1 MPRPPSI
8 ANAPSR
14 AYLPS
19 TSSSLS
25 NPRHSV
31 LATPEGMA
39 GSAEGSGPP
48 SVAESTT
55 ASTGAFRRKR
65 MTKSQATE
73 ALNNMASSYTLA
85 AQPFA
90 QPGSSPLT
98 GSALATSNSVSPIDR
113 LIPSALRA
121 ATGPRNTIIPSDVGE
136 RHYSDDSL
144 RSVGHTG
151 PGREPGLTGRLAS
164 SVKSSSPL
172 TQAPL
177 QASSQRN
184 DPQANYRIRSD
195 RETKSPVNP
204 ESFALP
210 DQQLPFRPTGND
222 TLLYTDRHVQ
232 SLPGDGSGVG
242 LSRNHSLPAPSPDSR
257 ERVDITSHP
266 VLIGSERD
274 SRRRMPVLQR
284 GGFGQLMS
292 MPSDNAS
299 VPSVGITSI
308 SVGGAADNNLGV
320 TAPGSPAAKKISRS
334 APGRDALG
342 SPKGI
347 PHSLLH
353 VQNAPAI
360 PAMSLGSLQARV
372 LEGAGSSY
380 GCSRMSQQNALEHN
394 SRPAMPAPSMIRA
407 LSGDPSTGG
416 LRRQSATNYQRA
428 PEYQAHACATAPAS
442 PNERIRATDRDGR
455 PRRWISETDYL
466 SERQQRMDSRRLSVE
481 GEGNETEESVVG
493 DMEMSDHNTMLDV
506 QEDPTQVRMR

>member
-1 MPRPPSI
+1 
-8 ANAPSR
+8 
-14 AYLPS
+14 
-19 TSSSLS
+19 
-25 NPRHSV
+25 
-31 LATPEGMA
+31 
-39 GSAEGSGPP
+39 
-48 SVAESTT
+48 
-55 ASTGAFRRKR
+55 

-98 GSALATSNSVSPIDR
+98 GSALVTSNSVSPIDR

-121 ATGPRNTIIPSDVGE
+121 ATGPRNSIGPPDVGE
-136 RHYSDDSL
+136 RHHGDDSL

-151 PGREPGLTGRLAS
+151 PGREVGFTGRLAS

-177 QASSQRN
+177 QASSKKN
-184 DPQANYRIRSD
+184 DPQANYTTRPDSEI
-195 RETKSPVNP
+195 KSPANP
-204 ESFALP
+204 ESLALP
-210 DQQLPFRPTGND
+210 DQQLQSRTTSND
-222 TLLYTDRHVQ
+222 MLLYTDRHVQ

-257 ERVDITSHP
+257 QGLDVTSHP

-320 TAPGSPAAKKISRS
+320 TAPGSPVAKKISRS

-347 PHSLLH
+347 PHSLLS
-353 VQNAPAI
+353 VANAPAI
-360 PAMSLGSLQARV
+360 PAVSLGSPQARV
-372 LEGAGSSY
+372 SEGAGSSY
-380 GCSRMSQQNALEHN
+380 GRSRMNQQSSLERN
-394 SRPAMPAPSMIRA
+394 TRPAMPAPSMIRA

-416 LRRQSATNYQRA
+416 LRRQSAINYQKA
-428 PEYQAHACATAPAS
+428 PEYQAPTCATAPAS
-442 PNERIRATDRDGR
+442 PNERLRATDRDGR

-466 SERQQRMDSRRLSVE
+466 GEHPQPVDSRRVSVE

-493 DMEMSDHNTMLDV
+493 DMEMSDHNTMLDA
-506 QEDPTQVRMR
+506 EEGPTRARMR

>member
-1 MPRPPSI
+1 
-8 ANAPSR
+8 
-14 AYLPS
+14 
-19 TSSSLS
+19 
-25 NPRHSV
+25 
-31 LATPEGMA
+31 
-39 GSAEGSGPP
+39 
-48 SVAESTT
+48 
-55 ASTGAFRRKR
+55 

-98 GSALATSNSVSPIDR
+98 GSALATSNSVSPVDR
-113 LIPSALRA
+113 LIPSVLRA
-121 ATGPRNTIIPSDVGE
+121 ATGPRNTIVPSDGGE
-136 RHYSDDSL
+136 RHHGDDSL
-144 RSVGHTG
+144 RGAGHTG
-151 PGREPGLTGRLAS
+151 PSREAGLTGRLGS

-177 QASSQRN
+177 QASSKRN
-184 DPQANYRIRSD
+184 DPQTNYPINLDS
-195 RETKSPVNP
+195 KLKLPANP
-204 ESFALP
+204 EPFALP
-210 DQQLPFRPTGND
+210 DRQKPSGIIGNE
-222 TLLYTDRHVQ
+222 TILYADRHVQ

-242 LSRNHSLPAPSPDSR
+242 LSRNHSLPAPTPGSR
-257 ERVDITSHP
+257 EVDITSHP

-308 SVGGAADNNLGV
+308 SVGGAADNNNDV
-320 TAPGSPAAKKISRS
+320 PSPGSPAAKKISRS

-347 PHSLLH
+347 PHSLLG

-360 PAMSLGSLQARV
+360 PATSLGSPQARV
-372 LEGAGSSY
+372 LEGASTSY
-380 GCSRMSQQNALEHN
+380 GRSRDNQQNTLDSN
-394 SRPAMPAPSMIRA
+394 RRSAMPAPSMIRA

-428 PEYQAHACATAPAS
+428 PEYEAQICATAPAS
-442 PNERIRATDRDGR
+442 PNERIRGTDRDGR
-455 PRRWISETDYL
+455 PRRWISETDYVGV
-466 SERQQRMDSRRLSVE
+466 RQQHVDIRRVSVE

-493 DMEMSDHNTMLDV
+493 DMEMSDHNMLDV
-506 QEDPTQVRMR
+506 EDAPTRARLR